1 VSPNSDAH
9 IQKVGELLGVQ
20 REDLVSAVTKKKV
33 VIARSEIMK
42 ELDEVNAMAARD
54 SFSKILYDLLFKW
67 LIQRVNVSLKCS
79 VETRASFIGVLD
91 IFGFEYFPHNSFEQL
106 W

>member
-1 VSPNSDAH
+1 MTNDSFLSDPKH
-9 IQKVGELLGVQ
+9 LKPGSSEVH
-20 REDLVSAVTKKKV
+20 DLVSAVTNKKV
-33 VIARSEIMK
+33 VIARSEIMS

-54 SFSKILYDLLFKW
+54 SFSKILYELLSSGKGS
-67 LIQRVNVSLKCS
+67 ID
-79 VETRASFIGVLD
+79 VLD